1 MTNSSGASERPSLEK
16 NGSAGEAA
24 AAEPSN
30 AKVAGE
36 ATPGDSESAGVVRES
51 DKSSHSSFL
60 RGPIDIRSV
69 ALTGLFLIASFHT
82 LYVGR
87 TIFIPLVLAILLSLM
102 LRPPVRFLS
111 RRGIPDGV
119 GAGMTLIVL
128 SIVLVGGSYALS
140 TPAATWI
147 NEIPK
152 SMRTV
157 ERRLRSF
164 EKPIKKVK
172 EVSDAVENVAKV
184 GNDEYNPEVQ
194 VKEGGLLAYLLGQTQ
209 GALMMLFLTAAFVFF
224 LLASGDLFLRKLV
237 HVIPKFRDKMQAVEI
252 VHRIQDDIAVY
263 IFSVTIIN
271 AGLAAAVGFAMMLLG
286 VPNAALWAVMAFM
299 LNFVPYLGAITGVVV
314 VGLVAFIESESV
326 GYPLAVMAVYYA
338 LTTIEGT
345 LVTPMVIGKR
355 LRLNPVVVFLALIFW
370 GWLWGIPG
378 ALLAVPILATFKILC
393 DQLAPLNTV
402 GEFLGR

>member
-1 MTNSSGASERPSLEK
+1 M
-16 NGSAGEAA
+16 
-24 AAEPSN
+24 
-30 AKVAGE
+30 
-36 ATPGDSESAGVVRES
+36 
-51 DKSSHSSFL
+51 
-60 RGPIDIRSV
+60 
-69 ALTGLFLIASFHT
+69 TGLFLIATFHT

-87 TIFIPLVLAILLSLM
+87 SIFIPLVLAILLSLM

-111 RRGIPDGV
+111 RRGIPDSV
-119 GAGMTLIVL
+119 GAGLTLMVL
-128 SIVLVGGSYALS
+128 SVVLVGGSYALS

-152 SMRTV
+152 SVRTV
-157 ERRLRSF
+157 ERRLRTL
-164 EKPIKKVK
+164 EQPIKKVK

-184 GNDEYNPEVQ
+184 GDDKFKPEVK
-194 VKEGGLLAYLLGQTQ
+194 VKDDGLLAYLLGQTQ

-237 HVIPKFRDKMQAVEI
+237 HVIPKFRDKVQAVEI
-252 VHRIQDDIAVY
+252 VHRIQDDIAAY

-271 AGLAAAVGFAMMLLG
+271 IGLGTSIGIAMTLLG
-286 VPNAALWAVMAFM
+286 VPNAALWAVMAFV
-299 LNFVPYLGAITGVVV
+299 LNFVPYLGAVAGVVV
-314 VGLVAFIESESV
+314 VGLVAFVQSDSI
-326 GYPLAVMAVYYA
+326 GYPLAVMAAYYA
-338 LTTIEGT
+338 LTTVEGSII
-345 LVTPMVIGKR
+345 TPMILGKR

-393 DQLAPLNTV
+393 DQLALLNTI